1 VTSKATGVVLGSLH
15 QTKKSYAKLEIPR
28 SNFQRIQ
35 RMRRKR
41 GGRKKCIR
49 LTSCRQKGALM
60 KFYDV
65 ALAQDV
71 HDKVLTYDF
80 FRYSEFRNIPSCRL
94 VPIPGVDEI
103 KSTELLNS
111 EYSCQPTWQQK

>member
-1 VTSKATGVVLGSLH
+1 MKSPSVLYWDH
-15 QTKKSYAKLEIPR
+15 HTKRKKSYAKLEIPT

-41 GGRKKCIR
+41 GGRRKCIR

-65 ALAQDV
+65 ALAQGV

-80 FRYSEFRNIPSCRL
+80 SVWCREANEARATAGSGRPSISRSC
-94 VPIPGVDEI
+94 
-103 KSTELLNS
+103 STAASSN
-111 EYSCQPTWQQK
+111 